1 MKDFDLR
8 FVSARWS
15 DADVTDL
22 LTIDMAAIPQTGGV
36 YVLGTTGTQLV
47 YPWGTSPIYY
57 IGQSSNLRKRLEE
70 HQRYI
75 LDGRQFGHY
84 WEKKWW
90 PRYQYAIAFGAD
102 CGWFSSA
109 NSEMTPEELEA
120 SIISEFYWYLGS
132 TPVANGAWPREKIR
146 EKRRA

>member
-8 FVSARWS
+8 FSVWWS
-15 DADVTDL
+15 DDDVADL
-22 LTIDMAAIPQTGGV
+22 LTIDMTAIPQTGGV
-36 YVLGTTGTQLV
+36 YVLGTTSTPLV

-57 IGQSSNLRKRLEE
+57 IGQSSDVHKRLKE
-70 HQRYI
+70 HRQAI
-75 LDGRQFGHY
+75 LAGRQFGEY
-84 WEKKWW
+84 WEKNWW
-90 PRYQYAIAFGAD
+90 PRYQYAFAFGAD
-102 CGWFSSA
+102 CGWFSS
-109 NSEMTPEELEA
+109 SRCKMTPEELEA